1 MTVRIP
7 WDRYEVALLFS
18 AYEHIANGADLAE
31 EAARLSETLR
41 ALSIRRGVSIDDTYR
56 NVNGIRMKLANVQY
70 LFTDGQKGMFGAS
83 AMIRQIYDLYKSN
96 PGEYQ
101 TILNEAI
108 RLAGSNASIEDAFF
122 AYARERIRLSPQI
135 LAECLQKAADF
146 CRLKQPL
153 LGMTDVKTVRNV
165 QQNVAEGKLLRFRYG
180 KDAQTIRAVTQLY
193 YSFIKSYHAP
203 KEKPPVQVVSAE
215 GKNVPAQSAPVV
227 DTAVAQAAFDSQ
239 TAATVEVPE
248 DDVSEP
254 NATAPRNNIAEEVSA
269 DQLWVDF
276 NQDHSYLFTKPVS
289 YTYKNAFHDAKSW
302 NRLYVE
308 VCGLLFADHH
318 EAFMG
323 IMNGDVPGYSSL
335 AFADEQNS
343 RRMRVPKSFAPGY
356 YLESNLDATSIV
368 RRLCGLYQLFHLGD
382 GLRIAYIDLSDSKAA
397 QVAEKSGEEWLI
409 HELRVRKIPYADNR
423 PAGGRLWIASDMS
436 IPFLNEAAERDYQFH
451 LRQGGCRAFP
461 DRPVIWTKDQPKQPA
476 QTIPVA
482 STRDEQILLNAF
494 KEFLLREKG
503 FAKRTAGNYWVS
515 IRMIEA
521 YIQRNHLDFSLLNTD
536 ASGVQR
542 ISDLLMARPDFR
554 QIDIQRHR
562 QFSAALKQYVIF
574 LRQGGH
580 IAPDG
585 GRKQPRQK
593 TIIETVFDVLR
604 QAGKPMTVSEI
615 YQAIIRDDLYPFGAQ
630 NPQAVVYS
638 KVSSVC
644 RQTEAR
650 IKAGR
655 DVLIRSEEGGR
666 KVFRVMSAEEASI
679 YLKKPDR
686 RTELKPVSSWAEYE
700 AVLKQAFP
708 KGFQKESGLDIKKLR
723 KRWSEMHG
731 EELKDSDE
739 SIRQQLAAHCV
750 DAGKRWYLSELLL
763 SDEDRKTVLD
773 YIDRVLDS
781 GKPVLYYSSIYAA
794 LEHQLES
801 TILTEDL
808 LASYLQA
815 TCRDRYILR
824 ERYLSNDRD
833 AQVDVSQEIKDV
845 MLEHGR
851 PIHTD
856 ELKRALHHLPPDQV
870 ERELHS
876 HPEFIMDAHHMYF
889 HESMVDLTDQE
900 LDQIAA
906 FIQEELDDQGY
917 MIGDWIQQK
926 LTQLYPETAERLSF
940 LTLLGV
946 RGAVAYKLRQRFTFS
961 GPVITPLGRAMNM
974 IDIFAMFCQRHTPFT
989 LDELSDFAKEC
1000 DSTIYMDIVH
1010 EHCARVSENDFVAAD
1025 AVRWDIPHIDA
1036 AIALYCPGKYM
1047 PLKDIRYFDAFP
1059 FVGYPWN
1066 SYLLEQYVATESK
1079 DFMLMH
1085 SSYTKRNTSGAIVRR
1100 DAGYESFGD
1109 VLADILATAPV
1120 SMERSSCLEYL
1131 ANMGYITRRK
1141 LANIAEVMAKA
1152 KALRAQRG

>member
-1 MTVRIP
+1 MIMTVRIP

-18 AYEHIANGADLAE
+18 AYEHIANGADISA

-41 ALSIRRGVSIDDTYR
+41 ALAIRRGVSIDDTYR
-56 NVNGIRMKLANVQY
+56 NVNGMRMQLANVQY

-83 AMIRQIYDLYKSN
+83 AMIREMYELYKSD
-96 PGEYQ
+96 PRAYQ

-122 AYARERIRLSPQI
+122 AYARGRIHLSPQM
-135 LAECLQKAADF
+135 LAEYLQKAADF

-153 LGMTDVKTVRNV
+153 LGMTDVKAVRNV

-193 YSFIKSYHAP
+193 YAFIKSYRAP

-215 GKNVPAQSAPVV
+215 EKNVSAQPAPVM
-227 DTAVAQAAFDSQ
+227 DTAVVQTAFDSK
-239 TAATVEVPE
+239 TAAT
-248 DDVSEP
+248 DASEP
-254 NATAPRNNIAEEVSA
+254 NATVSRDSIAEEVS
-269 DQLWVDF
+269 DSRLWVDF
-276 NQDHSYLFTKPVS
+276 SQDHSYLFTKPVS
-289 YTYKNAFHDAKSW
+289 YVYKDAFHDAKSW

-308 VCGLLFADHH
+308 VCGLLFADHR

-323 IMNGDVPGYSSL
+323 IMNGDIPGYNAL
-335 AFADEQNS
+335 AFADEQHKS
-343 RRMRVPKSFAPGY
+343 GMRVARCFAPGF
-356 YLESNLDATSIV
+356 YLEANIDATTIV
-368 RRLCGLYQLFHLGD
+368 RRIRGLHQLFHLGD
-382 GLRIAYIDLSDSKAA
+382 GLRISYVKLDNSKAA
-397 QVAEKSGEEWLI
+397 RVPGKADEEWLI
-409 HELRVRKIPYADNR
+409 HELRVRNIRYADNR
-423 PAGGRLWIASDMS
+423 PSGGCLWIVSDRS
-436 IPFLNEAAERDYQFH
+436 IPLPLSEAAERGYRF
-451 LRQGGCRAFP
+451 RFRRGGCRAFP
-461 DRPVIWTKDQPKQPA
+461 NRPVIWTKDQPSRPA
-476 QTIPVA
+476 QVTPVL
-482 STRDEQILLNAF
+482 STGGERSSLDDF
-494 KEFLLREKG
+494 KEFLIEKKR
-503 FAKRTAGNYWVS
+503 FSKRTARGYCTS

-521 YIQRNHLDFSLLNTD
+521 YIQRNHLGFSLLNTD
-536 ASGVQR
+536 ASEARR
-542 ISDLLMARPDFR
+542 IFDLLMARPDFK
-554 QIDIQRHR
+554 QINNQRHH
-562 QFSAALKQYVIF
+562 QFSAALKQYVLF
-574 LRQGGH
+574 LRQDGH
-580 IAPDG
+580 ITPDG
-585 GRKQPRQK
+585 VRKQPRRK

-650 IKAGR
+650 IKAGK
-655 DVLIRSEEGGR
+655 DVLIRSEVGGR
-666 KVFRVMSAEEASI
+666 KVFRIMSAEEAAI
-679 YLKKPDR
+679 YLKKPGR
-686 RTELKPVSSWAEYE
+686 RTELKVASSWAEYE

-723 KRWSEMHG
+723 KRWAEMHG
-731 EELKDSDE
+731 EELKDADE
-739 SIRQQLAAHCV
+739 TIRQQLAAHCV
-750 DAGKRWYLSELLL
+750 DTGKRWYLSELLL
-763 SDEDRKTVLD
+763 SVEDRKTVLD

-794 LEHQLES
+794 LEHQLEN

-808 LASYLQA
+808 LASYLRS

-824 ERYLSNDRD
+824 ERYLSNDRN
-833 AQVDVSQEIKDV
+833 AQVAVSQEIKDV
-845 MLEHGR
+845 MLAHGR

-870 ERELHS
+870 ERELHM
-876 HPEFIMDAHHMYF
+876 HPEFIMDTYHMYF
-889 HESMVDLTDQE
+889 HESMADLTDQE

-906 FIQEELDDQGY
+906 FIQQELDDQGY
-917 MIGDWIQQK
+917 MIGDWIQRK

-946 RGAVAYKLRQRFTFS
+946 RGAVAYKLRNRFTFS
-961 GPVITPLGRAMNM
+961 GPVITPKGEAMKM

-989 LDELSDFAKEC
+989 LDELSGFAKEC

-1010 EHCARVSENDFVAAD
+1010 EHCARVSEDGFVAAD

-1036 AIALYCPGKYM
+1036 AIALYCPGKYV

-1066 SYLLEQYVATESK
+1066 SYLLEQYVATVSK

-1085 SSYTKRNTSGAIVRR
+1085 SSYAKRNISGAIVRR
-1100 DAGYESFGD
+1100 DAGYESFDD
-1109 VLADILATAPV
+1109 VLADILAIAPIP
-1120 SMERSSCLEYL
+1120 MEQSSCLEYL

-1141 LANIAEVMAKA
+1141 LANIAVVIAKA